1 MFLLPGEKAGPGGRV
16 GRPQLSAWRP
26 LVLKCTPCATKRRS
40 MWSYQGAE
48 DDAPTHFLIS

>member
-40 MWSYQGAE
+40 TWSYQGAE